1 AEPGADRL
9 ASGRSEAPAPG
20 ERFTHGSRRGG
31 ADRARSRRRCSY
43 SRHVH
48 CYALKGVRGPTGR
61 LRQPGE
67 RQPRVAAAAVAIWI
81 AARRALAAGRDRR
94 QLGRSALSAAGSSRG
109 RGAGAGDLRLAQ
121 GPVAA
126 LRAGASP
133 LTDTAALRSKVTILV
148 TRHPGG
154 GST

>member
-1 AEPGADRL
+1 
-9 ASGRSEAPAPG
+9 
-20 ERFTHGSRRGG
+20 
-31 ADRARSRRRCSY
+31 
-43 SRHVH
+43 
-48 CYALKGVRGPTGR
+48 
-61 LRQPGE
+61 
-67 RQPRVAAAAVAIWI
+67 
-81 AARRALAAGRDRR
+81 RALAAGRDRR

-154 GST
+154 GSTEVTVCTRFPSLAQPLLLSGCGESDDHREARRTRLFVRP